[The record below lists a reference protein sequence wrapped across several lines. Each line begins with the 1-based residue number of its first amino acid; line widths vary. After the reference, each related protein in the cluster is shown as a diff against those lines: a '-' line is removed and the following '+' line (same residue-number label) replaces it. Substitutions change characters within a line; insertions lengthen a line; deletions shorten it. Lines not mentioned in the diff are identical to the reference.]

1 MVTKHTVRV
10 LPFDWFH
17 CIGSAAIQRTLCHRS
32 TSGQQTKRFTIGRTV
47 WSIAKIPWRMSFWN
61 NSCIHSL
68 TNRNDSIFQ
77 SSFQN
82 VELTHKVPWLVV
94 VYKFLKQWAETSGK
108 KVPTNY
114 KEKCELKRLIQSAIT
129 KEEENYEEA
138 VKAINSCFGGGKPN
152 SRLQEILNDPA
163 CNQLTKDVSS
173 IASKQ
178 QP

>member
-1 MVTKHTVRV
+1 M
-10 LPFDWFH
+10 
-17 CIGSAAIQRTLCHRS
+17 
-32 TSGQQTKRFTIGRTV
+32 
-47 WSIAKIPWRMSFWN
+47 
-61 NSCIHSL
+61 
-68 TNRNDSIFQ
+68 
-77 SSFQN
+77 
-82 VELTHKVPWLVV
+82 PWLVV